1 MRTTFIFFSL
11 SHIVTLSNKALFLN
25 ELQGLPKKKK
35 KHQKTNFPLLPKKVF
50 AHSCHTQ
57 VSLSY
62 SAKRSASWNHLVK
75 YL

>member
-25 ELQGLPKKKK
+25 ELQGLPKKKNK
-35 KHQKTNFPLLPKKVF
+35 KKRNFPLLPKKMF